1 MSESLPTILKNKAE
15 QISRAAEIIMAVT
28 RDWQVIREYLNNRL
42 SEWELT
48 EVQKEK
54 KERYQYIYNQKVSG
68 RYTNVEIVSQVQ
80 RLYKVETSQAYED
93 MKCADELFTSII
105 NVDKQLE
112 LKLKLEINK
121 SYQRKCMETGDMKTL
136 AKIEK
141 NGIEIAKLLEDMDDD
156 RGELFE
162 GHVFEMTFDPSL
174 LGEQAKISKKD
185 MLDLMNKI
193 NEKRSK
199 KIRTDMFE
207 ELEFTEVKE
216 VSDGS

>member
-1 MSESLPTILKNKAE
+1 MSESLNGALQRHAE
-15 QISRAAEIIMAVT
+15 QVSLAAERIMAVT
-28 RDWQVIREYLNNRL
+28 RDWQMIREYLNNRL
-42 SEWELT
+42 SEFELT

-68 RYTNVEIVSQVQ
+68 RYTNSEIVHQVQ
-80 RLYKVETSQAYED
+80 KIFKVESSQAYED

-121 SYQRKCMETGDMKTL
+121 SYQRKCMEIGDMKSL

-141 NGIEIAKLLEDMDDD
+141 NGIEIAKLLEDMEDD
-156 RGELFE
+156 RGEMFE

-174 LGEQAKISKKD
+174 LGAAPISKKD
-185 MLDLMNKI
+185 MQDLLKQI

-207 ELEFTEVKE
+207 ELEFTESKE
-216 VSDGS
+216 VSDVG